1 MNEVPYLL
9 RGVKPL
15 TTQSSVL
22 ISSSK
27 YLNDARM
34 REWTATIAL
43 KRNGPDMPPQAEMYE
58 VIGILDSL
66 RDYDEL
72 EAMLTEERR
81 VNPML
86 DDWFTEDYV
95 PDFTAEKLKHYE
107 PGTLGQIYYRDI
119 IESNYDL
126 LIYKRPPPKTQWE
139 YFHHKIRFSHDLEH
153 ILTGGDLNYMGELVP
168 NWARI
173 TNTFKFLKNPK
184 LAGELSIVMFCSILR
199 YTIRTMFNYAEVWPV
214 AQNSIE
220 RGMRVGRESD
230 AFFLARHEDFFHLPL
245 QDARA
250 AMGIRG
256 AEYVDTTI
264 PSRRWAERD

>member
-1 MNEVPYLL
+1 VVKSLTADPANVVGLKNRGRIAVGYKADINVIDLEMNDVPYLL

-95 PDFTAEKLKHYE
+95 PDLLPRHHRIELRTA
-107 PGTLGQIYYRDI
+107 
-119 IESNYDL
+119 DL
-126 LIYKRPPPKTQWE
+126 Q
-139 YFHHKIRFSHDLEH
+139 
-153 ILTGGDLNYMGELVP
+153 
-168 NWARI
+168 
-173 TNTFKFLKNPK
+173 
-184 LAGELSIVMFCSILR
+184 
-199 YTIRTMFNYAEVWPV
+199 
-214 AQNSIE
+214 
-220 RGMRVGRESD
+220 
-230 AFFLARHEDFFHLPL
+230 
-245 QDARA
+245 A
-250 AMGIRG
+250 AAAPDTMGIFPPQDPLF
-256 AEYVDTTI
+256 A
-264 PSRRWAERD
+264 